1 MFPKPVAALTPNTFA
16 FEELPLVKP
25 TGFRAIDTHAGLGF
39 YDLTA
44 DEAVPVV
51 EGVTRRLTDSVRS
64 DLFEAY
70 VRALQ
75 ATHGVRL
82 NSAAIAAANA
92 RIQ

>member
-1 MFPKPVAALTPNTFA
+1 MPGDVTAAA
-16 FEELPLVKP
+16 FRLKAPGETAVVEADGRVFLIRLDA
-25 TGFRAIDTHAGLGF
+25 TRAA
-39 YDLTA
+39 DLTA

>member
-1 MFPKPVAALTPNTFA
+1 MTAPTLRERVAHRLAPHLAGQLEDAT
-16 FEELPLVKP
+16 
-25 TGFRAIDTHAGLGF
+25 RAA
-39 YDLTA
+39 DLTA